1 MNDDKCIS
9 TPTTS
14 IQWLG
19 RSMTTTSAS
28 ITINPQLPA
37 HLCQQ
42 LAVLHYSRLDRRGL
56 QKLLGSVQWIS
67 GPASLNAAHLASAYH
82 LLSKRIYPLPSPI
95 TYSILNALLT
105 ALLPTFPRK
114 LPPPLTMPIVFTD
127 AAQVPFSPYYRVA
140 STHPHTYA
148 TATLAPAWVRT
159 QHQAEL
165 YGAFHGI
172 RQAILR
178 GLCYL
183 CLVTDNSVY
192 CTLKYGKISA
202 RCPTRLRILRR
213 IYRLLYQSQC
223 KIQLLL
229 IPSSKNI
236 ADPFSRGLL
245 QPPLPHSVYDNT
257 VPYIRYCHTPTRLW
271 CH

>member
-1 MNDDKCIS
+1 MSTVSCVTLLQARSPWTSKTPRICPVDIRTSLLKRCSPGIS
-9 TPTTS
+9 IPSSFQTKFTFTKF
-14 IQWLG
+14 
-19 RSMTTTSAS
+19 T
-28 ITINPQLPA
+28 LPF
-37 HLCQQ
+37 
-42 LAVLHYSRLDRRGL
+42 
-56 QKLLGSVQWIS
+56 
-67 GPASLNAAHLASAYH
+67 
-82 LLSKRIYPLPSPI
+82 PI

-127 AAQVPFSPYYRVA
+127 AAQVPFSPYYRV
-140 STHPHTYA
+140 HPHTYA

-159 QHQAEL
+159 QQQAEL

-183 CLVTDNSVY
+183 CLVTDNSGVY

-229 IPSSKNI
+229 IPLSKNI

-271 CH
+271 CHWSLFHLPLFSLSPMLQLKPTRFGVW

>member
-1 MNDDKCIS
+1 MLGETRTPKTPRICLVDIRTSLLKRCSPGIS
-9 TPTTS
+9 IPSSFQT
-14 IQWLG
+14 
-19 RSMTTTSAS
+19 
-28 ITINPQLPA
+28 N
-37 HLCQQ
+37 
-42 LAVLHYSRLDRRGL
+42 
-56 QKLLGSVQWIS
+56 
-67 GPASLNAAHLASAYH
+67 
-82 LLSKRIYPLPSPI
+82 LPSHQSFPI
-95 TYSILNALLT
+95 TYTILNVLLT

-114 LPPPLTMPIVFTD
+114 LPPPLTMTIVFTD

-159 QHQAEL
+159 QQQAEL
-165 YGAFHGI
+165 YGGI

-183 CLVTDNSVY
+183 CLVTDNSGVY

-229 IPSSKNI
+229 IPLSKNI

-257 VPYIRYCHTPTRLW
+257 VPYIRYCHTEVEVPKRW
-271 CH
+271 HA

>member
-1 MNDDKCIS
+1 
-9 TPTTS
+9 
-14 IQWLG
+14 
-19 RSMTTTSAS
+19 
-28 ITINPQLPA
+28 
-37 HLCQQ
+37 
-42 LAVLHYSRLDRRGL
+42 
-56 QKLLGSVQWIS
+56 
-67 GPASLNAAHLASAYH
+67 
-82 LLSKRIYPLPSPI
+82 
-95 TYSILNALLT
+95 
-105 ALLPTFPRK
+105 
-114 LPPPLTMPIVFTD
+114 MPIVFTD

-159 QHQAEL
+159 QQQAEL

-183 CLVTDNSVY
+183 CLVTDNSGVY

-213 IYRLLYQSQC
+213 IYRLLYQSHC

-271 CH
+271 CHWSLFHLHLFSLSPMLQLKPTRFGVW